1 MLEEKIRDLQI
12 DHVFY
17 VYLRAL
23 CMSSDISEI
32 CQESLQKKINR
43 CTRNNARKRHEACE
57 MC

>member
-23 CMSSDISEI
+23 